1 MTMIAEGGGGSQ
13 KMTILTRGVGPHIFL
28 TNGVWKGSSLFDII
42 DKFDLL
48 DILDILT

>member
-28 TNGVWKGSSLFDII
+28 TNGVWKGSNVFDIMEIFDLFDILNI
-42 DKFDLL
+42 W
-48 DILDILT
+48 T